1 MRVCCQRGGGG
12 LMGGRRARV
21 QLEPPPAGP
30 AVLICD
36 LQTLAAL
43 AHVPSQGMIPRPSLA
58 ALLCLPVQVFLV
70 DTDVF
75 MDIAKCNPDFVQVRC
90 AECSAPLPA
99 PLGPVPRPKP
109 FHVTFCQR
117 LPAASVSAAAPPCP
131 PPTSI
136 AYPQP
141 HDSTLPPP
149 LPHLLCGV
157 VCRWKLSAS
166 TSCSTAR
173 SLSSTRAGSQC
184 STFTSHFQR
193 LLSI

>member
-90 AECSAPLPA
+90 AECSAPPARAAGPSSPPQTLPCHFLPA
-99 PLGPVPRPKP
+99 PPSRLCLGCCTPVSSA
-109 FHVTFCQR
+109 HLNCQS
-117 LPAASVSAAAPPCP
+117 PAP
-131 PPTSI
+131 
-136 AYPQP
+136 
-141 HDSTLPPP
+141 
-149 LPHLLCGV
+149 
-157 VCRWKLSAS
+157 
-166 TSCSTAR
+166 
-173 SLSSTRAGSQC
+173 
-184 STFTSHFQR
+184 
-193 LLSI
+193 